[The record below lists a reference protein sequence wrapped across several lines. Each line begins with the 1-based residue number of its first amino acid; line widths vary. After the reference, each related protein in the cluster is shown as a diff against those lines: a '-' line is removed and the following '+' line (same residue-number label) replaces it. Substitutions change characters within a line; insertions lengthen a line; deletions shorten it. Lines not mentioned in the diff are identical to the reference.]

1 MAMLVTLVVSVA
13 FFGLAPSLQ
22 LVLGILT
29 ASISLVLYYVS
40 PAVLLDTTS
49 SVASPRAS
57 PRAKGLLPR

>member
-40 PAVLLDTTS
+40 PSVLLDTT